1 MKKILTFLFLLL
13 CSAGCNAENINDNFA
28 NNNMGNSLDFEG
40 GMFYLM
46 VDNQEIA
53 CEFASSVAAK
63 ELKEILKNGAITIN
77 MKNYGGFE
85 KVGSLP
91 QNLTKNDESINAS
104 SGDILLYQGRYM
116 VIMYGSNLWSYTR
129 LGKITGLSSSEIYN
143 ILSKAGNSM
152 KVYIK

>member
-1 MKKILTFLFLLL
+1 MKIVHTLLIILLF
-13 CSAGCNAENINDNFA
+13 SFNSFA
-28 NNNMGNSLDFEG
+28 KNNKGSED
-40 GMFYLM
+40 MFYISFGEK
-46 VDNQEIA
+46 EIS
-53 CEFASSVAAK
+53 CQFAESKAAE
-63 ELKEILKNGAITIN
+63 ELKEILAKGAITIN

-116 VIMYGSNLWSYTR
+116 VIMYGSNSWSYTR